1 MGWVLS
7 FEFTPASHS
16 LLKGG
21 SRNKLPQE
29 EFDYFM
35 KSSRFALIK
44 FVRDHS
50 ESAWAYHSGP
60 RSNVVIRSDMR
71 SEMTSKMI
79 RFWHD
84 IIMPW
89 WESTSRRIYVWQVWG
104 MYPMYPSCGLSS
116 VLYTHHYPKCPFYPT
131 VLCGIGGLYSPV
143 YSHLSYAHTTI
154 LRVCPIPPSYVG

>member
-1 MGWVLS
+1 MGFNIDCK

-21 SRNKLPQE
+21 SRNKLPQYNLDLYRKTQLVSIQE

-79 RFWHD
+79 RF
-84 IIMPW
+84 
-89 WESTSRRIYVWQVWG
+89 
-104 MYPMYPSCGLSS
+104 
-116 VLYTHHYPKCPFYPT
+116 
-131 VLCGIGGLYSPV
+131 
-143 YSHLSYAHTTI
+143 
-154 LRVCPIPPSYVG
+154 